1 MGPFGRAAVGL
12 IVNKDGTSKKKKED
26 GVGSLKGGRRN
37 AGTLPSWLKDD
48 LPDEKTAKDG
58 KEKPVKEGKDKWV
71 KESKEKNKKSS
82 SSGKSHI
89 DEEVEMEIS
98 APIPDEDFRLAT
110 SLLGLN
116 RIKTRSGPLHFP
128 AASTRSGPVFAGT
141 VQSRFDTG
149 NEGKREDKA
158 VNSWSKGESSTK
170 LLSGGRKASKVHARD
185 SVSPEEFSPAEE
197 SSYNR
202 RSSLPGESTDMG
214 ASPLSETSPLNLK
227 KLQRS
232 SRIGE
237 LEKAFGS
244 RPGSGLRV
252 EGSGDG
258 SHSGSQFGSSWA
270 TSAGG
275 SRGVGNPSSLRA
287 PDFSSLGEQLNL
299 LEMALCFG
307 IDVKELLFILLQVA
321 FSCGT
326 CVMQINI
333 GCMVKE
339 QFDYHIP

>member
-149 NEGKREDKA
+149 
-158 VNSWSKGESSTK
+158 KGESSTK

-214 ASPLSETSPLNLK
+214 ASPLSETSPGSLNLK

-237 LEKAFGS
+237 LEKAFGG

-275 SRGVGNPSSLRA
+275 SRGVGHPSSLRA

-307 IDVKELLFILLQVA
+307 MDVKELFIHIIAGGLQLW
-321 FSCGT
+321 
-326 CVMQINI
+326 NI
-333 GCMVKE
+333 C
-339 QFDYHIP
+339 DAN